1 MKEKLIRDN
10 IPEIA
15 LKERGEVLDI
25 RVAKQDEFEEFVRLK
40 ILEEAHEVFSAK
52 TKAEVT
58 EELADL
64 MEVIKTLA
72 MHHGVVNELFDKID
86 EKTKERG
93 SFSRKLILKI
103 KEN

>member
-1 MKEKLIRDN
+1 MREKLIRDN

-25 RVAKQDEFEEFVRLK
+25 RIAKQEEFEDFVMLK
-40 ILEEAHEVFSAK
+40 LLEETNEIISAK
-52 TKAEVT
+52 TKNELV

-64 MEVIKTLA
+64 MEVVKTLA
-72 MHHGVVNELFDKID
+72 MHHGIVNELFDKIE
-86 EKTKERG
+86 EKALERG
-93 SFSRKLILKI
+93 SFNRKFILKI